1 MHCPSI
7 SDHFQVPCYHL
18 ADWWLQTWAETAQ
31 SEPFKAKNTNVS
43 QTRQLQKLEAG
54 HKWGRQTETTARGDW
69 AYLYKRPKENPEPTQ
84 NRTALTTETQNP
96 HKGRLRTTGNK
107 PWKYAELK
115 SSDECGNQT
124 QLKPEQ
130 NASSQPQNSLTLYD
144 LRHLLVKEATP
155 LIVSPTCYTCRG
167 VMGVNYLQKP
177 EMFVYQAVNML
188 THRCL
193 CWTLEKLQV

>member
-7 SDHFQVPCYHL
+7 SDHFQVPCHHL

-84 NRTALTTETQNP
+84 NRTALTTT
-96 HKGRLRTTGNK
+96 RLEIRGAKEQWRMWKSNSTKTRAERKFTTS
-107 PWKYAELK
+107 EL
-115 SSDECGNQT
+115 SNA
-124 QLKPEQ
+124 LRPEAPVSQ
-130 NASSQPQNSLTLYD
+130 RGHTPNNALSL
-144 LRHLLVKEATP
+144 
-155 LIVSPTCYTCRG
+155 SPTCYTCRG

-177 EMFVYQAVNML
+177 EMFAYQAVN